1 MSANM
6 QRAWVLS
13 AAPGELDAALTS
25 FIARKLMKIT
35 QRRDGMIEV
44 TAGSTLAIDLGG
56 TLDWLPVRARIWRC
70 PEREERTR
78 VQAQIRPRG
87 RPRLVR
93 RGQIRRLYKTKMSSW
108 LAQLDET
115 LRATGGQGQEGSPG
129 PRTGERRGGEEGRS
143 PWAAD
148 HYKK

>member
-115 LRATGGQGQEGSPG
+115 LRATGVQVQEVP
-129 PRTGERRGGEEGRS
+129 PV
-143 PWAAD
+143 PAATL
-148 HYKK
+148 KAS